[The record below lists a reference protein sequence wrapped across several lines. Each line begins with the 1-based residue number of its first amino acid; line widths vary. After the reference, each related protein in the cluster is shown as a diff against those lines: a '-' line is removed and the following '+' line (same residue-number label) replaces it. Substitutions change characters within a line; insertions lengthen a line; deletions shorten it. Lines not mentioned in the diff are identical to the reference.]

1 MTHLTRRDFLRTSGA
16 STALF
21 LAGAAPA
28 VLAQDAALAGTITVM
43 GYPGDFRQ
51 KFTRHIIGPFESKFP
66 RLKISY
72 FEGGNSA
79 QMVGLLRSQRN
90 DPQIDVAIIDA
101 SVTASVN
108 QEGLFHPL
116 TDAELP
122 NLRDLLPEAT
132 RFTKGFGPACTFDS
146 YCLLFN
152 TTRVSLHS
160 LAQWWEPAHKGKI
173 GFAAPPNIQGIALTL
188 LVNKMMGGDYTRSVD
203 PAFTKLSALA
213 PSVRTFHPNPNGLT
227 LVLNGAV
234 SLSTSWN
241 AGSQQRRDEVGG
253 KLGILIPPEGA
264 IVIMDTVNVIQGTKQ
279 LDAALAFA
287 NYVISAEAQ
296 QAFAEATYYGAT
308 NARSRVREDILKRSV
323 GNPILR
329 SRIVP
334 VDWAFVSPLRDQ
346 WTERWRRQV
355 IAIPRG

>member
-1 MTHLTRRDFLRTSGA
+1 MTKLTRRAFLRTSGA
-16 STALF
+16 SAALF
-21 LAGAAPA
+21 AAGATPAFLRPPTALAGA
-28 VLAQDAALAGTITVM
+28 ITVM
-43 GYPGDFRQ
+43 GYPGDFRA
-51 KFTRHIIGPFESKFP
+51 KFTRHVIGPFQRKFP
-66 RLKISY
+66 NVAVSY

-79 QMVGLLRSQRN
+79 QMVGLLRGQRD

-108 QEGLFHPL
+108 QEGLFLPL

-132 RFTKGFGPACTFDS
+132 RFTRGFGPACTFDS
-146 YCLLFN
+146 YCLLYD
-152 TTRVSLHS
+152 TTRVTLRS
-160 LAQWWEPAHKGKI
+160 LAQWWEPQYKGRI

-188 LVNKMMGGDYTRSVD
+188 LVNKMMGGDYTQSVD
-203 PAFTKLSALA
+203 PAFAKLRELA

-264 IVIMDTVNVIQGTKQ
+264 IVIMDTVNVVKGAKQ

-308 NARSRVREDILKRSV
+308 NARSRVRDGVLQRSV
-323 GNPILR
+323 GNPTLR
-329 SRIVP
+329 SRIIP
-334 VDWAFVSPLRDQ
+334 VDWTFVSPLRDQ

>member
-1 MTHLTRRDFLRTSGA
+1 MTKLTRRQFLRTSGA
-16 STALF
+16 SAAVFMT
-21 LAGAAPA
+21 GAAPA
-28 VLAQDAALAGTITVM
+28 FVSPASSLGGTITVM
-43 GYPGDFRQ
+43 GYPGDFRA
-51 KFTRHIIGPFESKFP
+51 KFTRHIIGPFERQFP
-66 RLKISY
+66 NVRVSY

-108 QEGLFHPL
+108 QEGLFRPL

-122 NLRDLLPEAT
+122 NLRELLPEAT
-132 RFTKGFGPACTFDS
+132 RFTRGFGPACTFDS
-146 YCLLFN
+146 YCLLYD
-152 TTRVSLHS
+152 TTRVRLRS
-160 LAQWWEPAHKGKI
+160 LAQWWEPASRGHL

-188 LVNKMMGGDYTRSVD
+188 LVNRMMGGDYKQSVD
-203 PAFTKLSALA
+203 PAFAKLKELA

-227 LVLNGAV
+227 LVLTGAV

-253 KLGILIPPEGA
+253 TLGILIPPEGA
-264 IVIMDTVNVIQGTKQ
+264 IVIMDTVNVINGTRQ

-287 NYVISAEAQ
+287 NYVISARAQ

-308 NARSRVREDILKRSV
+308 NARSIVRDDVLRRSV
-323 GNPILR
+323 GNPVLQA
-329 SRIVP
+329 RIAP
-334 VDWAFVSPLRDQ
+334 VDWAFVSPLRDE
-346 WTERWRRQV
+346 WTERWRRHV

>member
-1 MTHLTRRDFLRTSGA
+1 MTDLTRRDFLRTTGA
-16 STALF
+16 SAALF
-21 LAGAAPA
+21 LAGGAPA
-28 VLAQDAALAGTITVM
+28 VLGRNAALSGTITVM
-43 GYPGDFRQ
+43 GYPGDFRD
-51 KFTRHIIGPFESKFP
+51 KFTRHIIVPFQRKFP
-66 RLKISY
+66 NVTVSY

-108 QEGLFHPL
+108 QEGLFCAL

-146 YCLLFN
+146 YCLLYD
-152 TTRVSLHS
+152 TTRVSLRS
-160 LAQWWEPAHKGKI
+160 LAQWWEPAHKGHI

-188 LVNKMMGGDYTRSVD
+188 LVNRMMGGDYKRSVE
-203 PAFTKLSALA
+203 PAFAKLRELA

-264 IVIMDTVNVIQGTKQ
+264 IVIMDTVNVVAGTKQ

-296 QAFAEATYYGAT
+296 RAFAEGTYYGAT
-308 NARSRVREDILKRSV
+308 NAGSIVRDEVLKRSV
-323 GNPILR
+323 GNPTLR
-329 SRIVP
+329 SRFVP